1 MSENKPVRACLCF
14 PHTFVE
20 LKRLAERNRW
30 SSVQEITEA
39 VGCGGG
45 CSICLPYLA
54 KMLETGETEFD
65 ILSDV
70 YVNNP

>member
-1 MSENKPVRACLCF
+1 MSGNKPVRACLCF

-20 LKRLAERNRW
+20 LKYLAERNRW
-30 SSVQEITEA
+30 SFVEDITEA

-65 ILSDV
+65 ILTDA
-70 YVNNP
+70 YANNP